1 MVVTNTIHLD
11 YYVVG
16 RFVRPTSFLAE
27 VSHLTLEK
35 AVDLF
40 RKRGFKV
47 VVHENGLVEVTP
59 PEGDMTERMTWIELV
74 VEAMNEDDSC

>member
-1 MVVTNTIHLD
+1 M
-11 YYVVG
+11 
-16 RFVRPTSFLAE
+16 
-27 VSHLTLEK
+27 TLEK

-74 VEAMNEDDSC
+74 VEAMNEDDLC